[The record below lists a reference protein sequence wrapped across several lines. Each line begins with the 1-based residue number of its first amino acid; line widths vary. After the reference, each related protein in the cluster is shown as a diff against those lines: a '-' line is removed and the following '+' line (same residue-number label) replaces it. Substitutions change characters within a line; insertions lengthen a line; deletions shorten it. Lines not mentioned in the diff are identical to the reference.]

1 MKRAPYQTSGEGIHP
16 VMERGAE
23 HGENLSEECST
34 NSAARNLGHG
44 TAHGDRRV
52 AEHNAEQRAK
62 QRAKHSTPIDTAFVL
77 QPGKYNE
84 RPRAYSKK
92 SGSILWLSGWSMPP
106 AVFDDIR
113 QELPEFRHFYA
124 DYGSAESPGAI
135 TESVRRLALSL
146 RTGAPHGE
154 PSSEPHESSAPAPL
168 LIAGWSLGGLLALRL
183 ASEGLAAGLVLFGAT
198 ARFVRQPAEQQSGWA
213 PASVQAMIPALRQ
226 DADRVLHQFRRQMFT
241 KEERRDGLGAGLPEA
256 SGWSVPGLI
265 AGLEL
270 LVSEDVR
277 DELPDIHCPALLIH
291 GTHDKICP
299 YGAALEIQ
307 AGVPQAVLV
316 EAAGCGHGPFLQKE
330 RQTAETIRS
339 WWNDS
344 SERQNPAPV

>member
-1 MKRAPYQTSGEGIHP
+1 
-16 VMERGAE
+16 MERDAE
-23 HGENLSEECST
+23 YGGKLSEECST
-34 NSAARNLGHG
+34 NSAARDLGHG

-52 AEHNAEQRAK
+52 AELGEEL
-62 QRAKHSTPIDTAFVL
+62 RAKHSTPIHTEYGPE
-77 QPGKYNE
+77 PGKYDDH
-84 RPRAYSKK
+84 PGAYSEK

-113 QELPEFRHFYA
+113 RELPEFRHFYA
-124 DYGSAESPGAI
+124 DYGSAESPEAI
-135 TESVRRLALSL
+135 MESVRRLALSL
-146 RTGAPHGE
+146 PVGEPHGE
-154 PSSEPHESSAPAPL
+154 PSSDLHERAAPAPL

-226 DADRVLHQFRRQMFT
+226 DADRVLQQFHRQMFT
-241 KEERRDGLGAGLPEA
+241 KEERRDGLGASLPEA

-270 LVSEDVR
+270 LATEDMR

-316 EAAGCGHGPFLQKE
+316 EAAGCGHVPFLQKE

-344 SERQNPAPV
+344 PERQNPAPV

>member
-1 MKRAPYQTSGEGIHP
+1 M
-16 VMERGAE
+16 MERDAE
-23 HGENLSEECST
+23 HGEKLSEECST
-34 NSAARNLGHG
+34 NSSARGLGHD
-44 TAHGDRRV
+44 TVRGDRHV
-52 AEHNAEQRAK
+52 AEHVAEHGAEQRAM
-62 QRAKHSTPIDTAFVL
+62 HSTPIDTEFGL
-77 QPGKYNE
+77 QPCKYNE
-84 RPRAYSKK
+84 RPGAYSEK

-106 AVFDDIR
+106 AVFDDVR
-113 QELPEFRHFYA
+113 RELPEFRHFYA

-135 TESVRRLALSL
+135 AESVRRLALSL
-146 RTGAPHGE
+146 RASEPHGE
-154 PSSEPHESSAPAPL
+154 PSSEPHERAAPL

-183 ASEGLAAGLVLFGAT
+183 ASEGLADGLVLFGAT

-226 DADRVLHQFRRQMFT
+226 DADRVLQQFRRQMFT
-241 KEERRDGLGAGLPEA
+241 KEERRDGLGASLPEA

-270 LVSEDVR
+270 LAAEDVR
-277 DELPDIHCPALLIH
+277 DVLPDIRCPALLIH

-307 AGVPQAVLV
+307 AGVPQVVLV
-316 EAAGCGHGPFLQKE
+316 EAAGCGHVPFLQKE

>member
-1 MKRAPYQTSGEGIHP
+1 MKRAPYQSSGGGVHP
-16 VMERGAE
+16 VTERDAE
-23 HGENLSEECST
+23 HGEKLSEECST
-34 NSAARNLGHG
+34 NSAARGLGHD
-44 TAHGDRRV
+44 TARGDRHV
-52 AEHNAEQRAK
+52 AEHGAE
-62 QRAKHSTPIDTAFVL
+62 QRAKHSTPIDTEFGL
-77 QPGKYNE
+77 QPDKYNE
-84 RPRAYSKK
+84 RPGTYSEK

-106 AVFDDIR
+106 AVFHDVR
-113 QELPEFRHFYA
+113 RELPEFRHFYA

-146 RTGAPHGE
+146 RASEPHGE
-154 PSSEPHESSAPAPL
+154 PSSEPHERAVPAPL

-183 ASEGLAAGLVLFGAT
+183 ASEGLADGLVLFGAT

-226 DADRVLHQFRRQMFT
+226 DADRVLQQFRRQMFT
-241 KEERRDGLGAGLPEA
+241 KEERRDGLGASLPEA

-270 LVSEDVR
+270 LAAEDVR
-277 DELPDIHCPALLIH
+277 DVLPDIRCPALLIH

-307 AGVPQAVLV
+307 AGAPQAVLV
-316 EAAGCGHGPFLQKE
+316 EAAGCGHVPFLQKE

-344 SERQNPAPV
+344 SERQNPPSV